1 MAEKHVDENKLI
13 RNKILSMILPITGE
27 NVLQM
32 TAGLVLMALIGRI
45 DAYAVGAIGIAT
57 VLYRILWGIFKGIA
71 TGTSVLVAQSYG
83 ASNYKRLKSVA
94 EQSFIITIVSAIIFQ
109 QILFWFA
116 GPLLTV
122 FNPKPE
128 LLANGTLYLKII
140 SWSLPFAAIILLVS
154 GILQG
159 MGNARTPMIIVGMLN
174 IVNIVSGLILIIG
187 KFGIKS
193 LGLRGAGYSYNI
205 AYIVAAILGIIVLF
219 GRKGVLTNISGKTKF
234 EFKPKEAAMILKLGL
249 PTSFETSFWQAASI
263 FITRAILTYGDLAYS
278 AYQLGLQAE
287 SISYMPATGFGVA
300 ATTFIGQTLGSKD
313 IELGKKYLN
322 RLIRYTIIIT
332 IFAAGVLIIFPKQIM
347 GILVK
352 EPEVIRIGAM
362 YLFVMGVTQLPQN
375 ISGVLNG
382 ALRGAGYAKVPMIN
396 AGIGLW
402 IIRVP
407 FVLTMAFILKAD
419 ILWIWIGIGLDMCF
433 RLIFSYLYFKRKDI
447 FETDILV
454 VE

>member
-1 MAEKHVDENKLI
+1 MEQKILDENKI
-13 RNKILSMILPITGE
+13 IKNKILSMILPITGE

-32 TAGLVLMALIGRI
+32 TAGIVLMAMIGRI

-71 TGTSVLVAQSYG
+71 TGTSVLVAQSHG
-83 ASNYKRLKSVA
+83 ANNYKKLKSVA
-94 EQSFIITIVSAIIFQ
+94 EQSFIISLGTAIVFQ
-109 QILFWFA
+109 QLLFWFA
-116 GPLLTV
+116 KPLLTV
-122 FNPKPE
+122 FNPNPD
-128 LLANGTLYLKII
+128 LLLNGVLYLKII
-140 SWSLPFAAIILLVS
+140 SWSLPFAAVILLVA

-159 MGNARTPMIIVGMLN
+159 MGNARTPMIAVGILN
-174 IVNIVSGLILIIG
+174 IVNIAVGFILVTG
-187 KFGIKS
+187 KVGIPS
-193 LGLRGAGYSYNI
+193 LGLRGAGYAYNA
-205 AYIVAAILGIIVLF
+205 AYITSALFGIIMLF
-219 GRKGVLTNISGKTKF
+219 GKNGIISNMGDKLDFKF
-234 EFKPKEAAMILKLGL
+234 KSDEALMILKLGL

-263 FITRAILTYGDLAYS
+263 FLTRAILTYGELAYS

-300 ATTFIGQTLGSKD
+300 ATTFVGYALGSKD
-313 IELGKKYLN
+313 KELGKKYLKQ
-322 RLIRYTIIIT
+322 LIKYTIIVT
-332 IFAAGVLIIFPKQIM
+332 IFAGGVLILFPKQIM

-352 EPEVIRIGAM
+352 ESEVIRIGAM

-407 FVLTMAFILKAD
+407 FVLAMAYIFKAD
-419 ILWIWIGIGLDMCF
+419 ILWIWIGIGIDMCF
-433 RLIFSYLYFKRKDI
+433 RLVFSYLYFKRKDI
-447 FETDILV
+447 FEKDALILD
-454 VE
+454 